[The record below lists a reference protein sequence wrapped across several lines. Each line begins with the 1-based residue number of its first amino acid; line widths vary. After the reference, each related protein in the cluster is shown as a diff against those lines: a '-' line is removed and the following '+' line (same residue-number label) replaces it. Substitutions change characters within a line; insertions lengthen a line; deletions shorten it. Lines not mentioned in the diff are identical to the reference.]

1 MPTTR
6 LAAIMFTDIAG
17 YTAMMQSNRDSAMT
31 AIKEFEAVLKDR
43 IASHSGEL
51 LQTYGD
57 GSLSVFDSAS
67 AAVACAKEIQ
77 EKIREKVPLRIGIH
91 LGEITIDG
99 EHTFG
104 DGVNIA
110 SRIESM
116 GTAGAVLMSRS
127 IRQQIKNKPEFQ
139 LESLGKFAFKNVSEP
154 MTVYGLANQG
164 FTLPKAEEIS
174 GKGKRLVEKG
184 NQDNRNLIRGILVG
198 FVGII
203 IAGGIWMNISWKG
216 SEEVQANTIKTPS
229 LAVMPFLDLS
239 PKQDQAFLGDGMAEE
254 VINLL
259 SQESELKVSSR
270 SSSFSFKKQ
279 EVDLFTIADK
289 LGVDHILEGSVKEYE
304 GRIKISVQL
313 IEAEIDKTIWAESW
327 EKQLED
333 VFDIQENIARE
344 VMQALKINL
353 IEARKWQVEET
364 AADAYRLFL
373 QAKYQFNTESN
384 ARKARELVLRSIERD
399 SIYAPAW
406 ILLSQIDW
414 DFASRGGSP
423 TGIRDYQDLYDLAKT
438 HAFKGIKLGQNL
450 AYGYAGLASIYSQMF
465 GKKDSALFYAEK
477 AMKLGPG
484 DAQVL
489 GIAGLAKCWHS
500 QFEEGLPLLDKAVRL
515 DPLSWTSFAS
525 KAWGNFLAQRF
536 DVAEAS
542 LRKWIRLQPK
552 AGSVHYQLAQCL
564 IQQGNLEEAELVA
577 SKERFGGLRRCA
589 QSIVAWKKGDEQAA
603 DNYLAELIER
613 SSASSAYQVAQVY
626 GHRKNKNKA
635 FEWLEKAFDN
645 YDPGALYAPFD
656 PAFRAMQADPR
667 WEPFVEKVRK

>member
-6 LAAIMFTDIAG
+6 LAAIMFTDIVG

-31 AIKEFEAVLKDR
+31 AVKDFEAVLKDR

-77 EKIREKVPLRIGIH
+77 EAIVGKVPLRIGIH

-116 GTAGAVLMSRS
+116 GTAGAVLMSSS
-127 IRQQIKNKPEFQ
+127 IRQQIKNKPEFE
-139 LESLGKFAFKNVSEP
+139 LESLGKFSFKNVTEP

-164 FTLPKAEEIS
+164 IALPKAEEIA
-174 GKGKRLVEKG
+174 GKGERLTERG

-216 SEEVQANTIKTPS
+216 NEEVQADVTKTPS
-229 LAVMPFLDLS
+229 IAVMPFLDLS
-239 PKQDQAFLGDGMAEE
+239 PKQDQAFLGDGMAAE

-279 EVDLFTIADK
+279 EVDLSTIADK

-327 EKQLED
+327 EEQLED

-353 IEARKWQVEET
+353 IEVRKWQVEET
-364 AADAYRLFL
+364 VPDAYRLFL
-373 QAKYQFNTESN
+373 QAKYQFFSESN
-384 ARKARELVLRSIERD
+384 SKEARKLVLRSIERD

-406 ILLSQIDW
+406 ILLGQIDW
-414 DFASRGGSP
+414 DFANRGVSP
-423 TGIRDYQDLYDLAKT
+423 TGIRDFRELYELAKT
-438 HAFKGIKLGQNL
+438 HTLQGVKLGPNL
-450 AYGYAGLASIYSQMF
+450 AYGYAYLAHIYSQIF
-465 GKKDSALFYAEK
+465 SKRDSALIYAQK
-477 AMKLGPG
+477 AMDLGPG

-489 GIAGLAKCWHS
+489 GLVGLIKCANS
-500 QFEEGLPLLDKAVRL
+500 QFEEGLPLLDQAVRL
-515 DPLSWTSFAS
+515 DPLSWTSYVTKSFGYAM
-525 KAWGNFLAQRF
+525 ANRF
-536 DVAEAS
+536 DVAEAA
-542 LRKWIRLQPK
+542 LRKWISLQPK
-552 AGSVHYQLAQCL
+552 AGSAYYQLAQCL
-564 IQQGNLEEAELVA
+564 IHQGKLDEAEVLA
-577 SKERFGGLRRCA
+577 NKERFGGLRRCVL
-589 QSIVAWKKGDEQAA
+589 SIIAWKKGDQKAA
-603 DNYLAELIER
+603 DTYLAELIER
-613 SSASSAYQVAQVY
+613 SSASSSYQIAQVY
-626 GHRKNKNKA
+626 AHRKDADKA
-635 FEWLEKAFDN
+635 FEWLEKSYEN
-645 YDPGALYAPFD
+645 HDPGTLFTPFD
-656 PAFRAMQADPR
+656 AAFHSLQKDPR